1 MTTTNP
7 TVTTASPLAELVP
20 SGTAGYAT
28 TVAEVFGR
36 AIRQLAR
43 SPQVLGIAVVQS
55 VLFLLMFRY
64 VIGGAIGVEGVS
76 YVDFL
81 VPGFVVSGIV
91 FTAGGSAVAVAE
103 DATGGVYDRF
113 RSLPIPD
120 LGVLTGRV
128 LADTALMSFVGF
140 VTLAVGFAV
149 GFRPDASAAD
159 LLLAAVLL
167 PVFSFAT
174 AWIFLLIGLAA
185 GNAQA
190 AQGLGIIGV
199 PFSFLSSAFVPVD
212 SMPAVLEA
220 FARNQP
226 LSLMV
231 DAARGLLLGDA
242 VVATLDHGLNY
253 YVVGSLLWCVVLV
266 VAFATLALRR
276 YRRS

>member
-7 TVTTASPLAELVP
+7 AVPVPNQLAGLVP
-20 SGTAGYAT
+20 KGTAGYVT
-28 TVAEVFGR
+28 TIAEVFGR

-103 DATGGVYDRF
+103 DAAGGVYDRF

-149 GFRPDASAAD
+149 GFRPDASTAD
-159 LLLAAVLL
+159 LILAAVLL
-167 PVFSFAT
+167 PLFSFAT
-174 AWIFLLIGLAA
+174 AWIFLVIGLTA

-242 VVATLDHGLNY
+242 VAATLDHELSY
-253 YVVGSLLWCVVLV
+253 YIVGSLLWSVVLV

>member
-7 TVTTASPLAELVP
+7 AVPASSPLAELVP
-20 SGTAGYAT
+20 KGTAGYAT
-28 TVAEVFGR
+28 TIAEVFGR

-103 DATGGVYDRF
+103 DAAGGVYDRF

-128 LADTALMSFVGF
+128 LADPALMSFVGF

-167 PVFSFAT
+167 PLFSFAT
-174 AWIFLLIGLAA
+174 AWIFLVIGLAA

-242 VVATLDHGLNY
+242 VVATLDHELSY
-253 YVVGSLLWCVVLV
+253 YIVGSLLWSVVLV
-266 VAFATLALRR
+266 VVFATLALRR

>member
-1 MTTTNP
+1 MTTTIP
-7 TVTTASPLAELVP
+7 AVPAPSPLAELVP
-20 SGTAGYAT
+20 KGTAGYAT
-28 TVAEVFGR
+28 TIAEVFGR

-64 VIGGAIGVEGVS
+64 VIGGAIAVEGVS

-103 DATGGVYDRF
+103 DAAGGVYDRF

-167 PVFSFAT
+167 PLFSFAT
-174 AWIFLLIGLAA
+174 AWIFLVIGLAA

-220 FARNQP
+220 FALNQP

-242 VVATLDHGLNY
+242 VVATLDHELSY
-253 YVVGSLLWCVVLV
+253 YIVGSLLWSVVLV
-266 VAFATLALRR
+266 VVFATLALRR